1 MYTYFLFLVND
12 VAVLHGIIHFLLFTQ
27 KWGFLLRNVYRIK
40 TREISYSLK
49 TSLFF
54 AACGGDFVFP
64 STVQYK
70 WLEEFNGVS
79 TRYFNIYYFQ

>member
-40 TREISYSLK
+40 TREIYSLK
-49 TSLFF
+49 TNLFF
-54 AACGGDFVFP
+54 AACGGDFVFH
-64 STVQYK
+64 STVA
-70 WLEEFNGVS
+70 N
-79 TRYFNIYYFQ
+79 TRG